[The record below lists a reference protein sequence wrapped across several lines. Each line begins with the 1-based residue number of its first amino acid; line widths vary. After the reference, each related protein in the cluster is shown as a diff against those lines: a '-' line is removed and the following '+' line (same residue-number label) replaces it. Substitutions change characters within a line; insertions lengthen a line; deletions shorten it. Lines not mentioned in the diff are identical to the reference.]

1 MGGQEKITNLEQKL
15 KSYVQSGVSPADE
28 LALRTAKEIVIK
40 FIEMGRCSPSTFE
53 EIFVQVFSV
62 IKKTLNTK

>member
-1 MGGQEKITNLEQKL
+1 MGSQEKIANLDQKF
-15 KSYVQSGVSPADE
+15 KSFVQSGVSPADE

-53 EIFVQVFSV
+53 EVFTQVFGV
-62 IKKTLNTK
+62 IKKLLNTK